1 MAAFGD
7 ADELFSVFE
16 ENEDSSPKPGPS
28 KEDDKTQKKGRYPDK
43 ASKSKRSRA
52 QEEEEEDAGSKKH
65 KTVSMSVLS
74 EPMNTEALS
83 QAELDLLPKIR
94 TETVDTEQACTHEVA
109 YPEDCKYEP
118 VKELS
123 TTPAKVYPFVL
134 DPFQKEALR
143 CLESNQSVLVSAH
156 TSAGKTVVAEYAIAM
171 SLRDKQRVIYTTPI
185 KALSNQ
191 KYRELYEE
199 FQDVGLM
206 TGDVTI
212 NPTASCLVMTTEIL
226 RSMLYRGSELMRE
239 VAWVVFDEIHY
250 MRDKERGVVWEETII
265 LLPDNVHYVFL
276 SATIP
281 NARQFAE
288 WICWL
293 HKQPCHVVYTEY
305 RPTPLQH
312 YIFPAGGDG
321 LHLVVDETGSFR
333 EDNFNTAMAVLRDG
347 GDNSKGDRWNKRGFT
362 KGPSNAFK
370 IVKMIMERNFA
381 PVIAFSFSKKE
392 CEAYALQMSKLD
404 FNTDEEKKLV
414 EEVFFNAIDCLSD
427 EDKKLP
433 QVEHVLPLLKRGI
446 GIHHGGLLPILKETI
461 EILFSEGLIKAL
473 FATETFSMGLNMPA
487 RTALFATETFS
498 MGLNMPAQKN
508 PALFATETFSMGLNM
523 PARTVLFTSARKFDG
538 KDFRWVS
545 SGEYIQMSGRAGR
558 RGLDERGI
566 VILMI
571 DEKMGP
577 SVGKNLLKGAPD
589 PLNSAFHLTYNM
601 VLNLLRVEEINPEF
615 MLEKSFYQYQNY
627 SSIPAMITSKYQN
640 YSSIPAMITSKYQN
654 YSSIPAMITSKY
666 QNYSSIPAMI
676 TKLQKLQEDY
686 NAMTV
691 PEEDSITAY
700 YKLRQQLDKHSQ
712 EIEAFIQKPKY
723 CLPFLQPGRLVKVRN
738 ETDDF
743 GWGVVINFQKKANQ
757 KAPNNSTAEPLYVA
771 EVLLLCSKESVR
783 NASTE
788 SAKPCRPGE
797 KGEMVVVP
805 IMLQLIRS
813 ISSVRLYIPKDLRP
827 LDNRESVLKSIQE
840 VQRRFP
846 HGVPLLD
853 PIEDMGIKDD
863 QLKTTVRKIE
873 AFEHRMYS
881 HPLHSDQRLPELY
894 SLVEKKA
901 QLAGELKAA
910 KREVKKARTI
920 IQMDELKCRKRVL
933 RRLGYATTAD
943 VIEMKGRVA
952 CEISSGDELLLTEM
966 IFNGVFNDLDAHQCV
981 ALLSVFVF
989 QEKASEMPRLTEEL
1003 AGPLRQMQ
1011 ESARRIAKVSSEA
1024 KMSIDEEDY
1033 VESFRPHMMDVCH
1046 AWSKGAT
1053 FGQICKMTDI
1063 FEGSIIRC
1071 MRRLEELMRE
1081 MCHAA
1086 KAIGNTELENKF
1098 ADGITKI
1105 KRDIVFAAS
1114 LYL

>member
-7 ADELFSVFE
+7 ADELFGVFE
-16 ENEDSSPKPGPS
+16 EKEDSPPKPGPS
-28 KEDDKTQKKGRYPDK
+28 KEEGKTQKKGKYPDK
-43 ASKSKRSRA
+43 ASKSKRSRTL
-52 QEEEEEDAGSKKH
+52 EEEEDAGSKKP
-65 KTVSMSVLS
+65 KTVSISVLS

-293 HKQPCHVVYTEY
+293 HKQPCHVVYTDY
-305 RPTPLQH
+305 RPVPLQH

-321 LHLVVDETGSFR
+321 LHLVVDETGTFR

-347 GDNSKGDRWNKRGFT
+347 GDNSKGDRWSKRGFT

-487 RTALFATETFS
+487 RT
-498 MGLNMPAQKN
+498 
-508 PALFATETFSMGLNM
+508 
-523 PARTVLFTSARKFDG
+523 VLFTSARKFDG

-627 SSIPAMITSKYQN
+627 SSIPG
-640 YSSIPAMITSKYQN
+640 
-654 YSSIPAMITSKY
+654 
-666 QNYSSIPAMI
+666 MI

-686 NAMTV
+686 NAMTI

-700 YKLRQQLDKHSQ
+700 YKLRQQLDKHGQ
-712 EIEAFIQKPKY
+712 EIEGFIHKPKY

-738 ETDDF
+738 AEDDF

-757 KAPNNSTAEPLYVA
+757 KAPNNSSAEPLYVA

-788 SAKPCRPGE
+788 SAKPCRAGE

-853 PIEDMGIKDD
+853 PIEDLGIKDD

-952 CEISSGDELLLTEM
+952 CEISSADELLLTEM

-1011 ESARRIAKVSSEA
+1011 ESARRIAKVSAEA
-1024 KMSIDEEDY
+1024 KMSIEEEDY

-1053 FGQICKMTDI
+1053 FAQICKMTDI

-1081 MCHAA
+1081 MCHLLTVLQYHH
-1086 KAIGNTELENKF
+1086 ILLG
-1098 ADGITKI
+1098 GI
-1105 KRDIVFAAS
+1105 V
-1114 LYL
+1114 

>member
-1 MAAFGD
+1 MFC
-7 ADELFSVFE
+7 V
-16 ENEDSSPKPGPS
+16 P
-28 KEDDKTQKKGRYPDK
+28 
-43 ASKSKRSRA
+43 
-52 QEEEEEDAGSKKH
+52 
-65 KTVSMSVLS
+65 
-74 EPMNTEALS
+74 

-293 HKQPCHVVYTEY
+293 HKQPCHVVYTDY
-305 RPTPLQH
+305 RPVPLQH

-347 GDNSKGDRWNKRGFT
+347 GDNSKGDRWSKKGFT

-487 RTALFATETFS
+487 RT
-498 MGLNMPAQKN
+498 
-508 PALFATETFSMGLNM
+508 
-523 PARTVLFTSARKFDG
+523 VLFTSARKFDG

-627 SSIPAMITSKYQN
+627 SSIPAMIT
-640 YSSIPAMITSKYQN
+640 
-654 YSSIPAMITSKY
+654 
-666 QNYSSIPAMI
+666 
-676 TKLQKLQEDY
+676 KLQKLQEDY
-686 NAMTV
+686 NAMSV

-700 YKLRQQLDKHSQ
+700 YKLRQQLDKHGQ

-738 ETDDF
+738 EADDF

-788 SAKPCRPGE
+788 SAKPCRAGE

-952 CEISSGDELLLTEM
+952 CEISSADELLLTEM

-1011 ESARRIAKVSSEA
+1011 ESARRIAKVSAEA

-1098 ADGITKI
+1098 ADGKCITKI